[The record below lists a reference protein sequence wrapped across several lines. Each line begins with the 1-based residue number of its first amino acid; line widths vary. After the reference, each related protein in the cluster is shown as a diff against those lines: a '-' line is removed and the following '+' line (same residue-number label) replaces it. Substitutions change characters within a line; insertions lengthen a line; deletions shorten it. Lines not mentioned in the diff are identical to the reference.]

1 MRLARLAIP
10 LFTATF
16 GGFALSAPACGQA
29 PAAAQ
34 APASGGDAYVLV
46 HVTDATSGGAVAD
59 AEVWVGNRS
68 SKTDSLGRAL
78 LPLRR
83 NRETVVVKRIGY
95 DDERREAAASSTPLE
110 VALSPAPVALG
121 VLRATARSGP
131 MSPSLQRFYA
141 RAAHGRGAF
150 LTREEIDRRKPR
162 HLTDLFREIP
172 GVRVTTTP
180 RGERLVMNG
189 ATPTMYRVNPR
200 WEAGDCPVQYYLDG
214 VSYLPDYAGVP
225 NDVRPDEVEGIE
237 VYRRLSEVPVEY
249 RRPGSECG
257 VVLIWLK
264 ERV

>member
-10 LFTATF
+10 LFTAAL
-16 GGFALSAPACGQA
+16 GGIAHSAPARGQA
-29 PAAAQ
+29 PAGTQ
-34 APASGGDAYVLV
+34 APASGDAYVLV
-46 HVTDATSGGAVAD
+46 HVTDAASGSAVAD

-68 SKTDSLGRAL
+68 SKTDSLGHAL

-95 DDERREAAASSTPLE
+95 DDERREAAAGSVPLE

-121 VLRATARSGP
+121 VLRATARAGP
-131 MSPSLQRFYA
+131 MSPLLQRFYA

-150 LTREEIDRRKPR
+150 LTREEIDQRKPR
-162 HLTDLFREIP
+162 RLTDLFREIP

-180 RGERLVMNG
+180 RGERLMMNG
-189 ATPTMYRVNPR
+189 AIPTMYQVNPR

-249 RRPGSECG
+249 RRPGAECG